1 MNIDANTVKVLRERT
16 GAGFMDC
23 KKALVESNGDM
34 EAAAEYLQKK
44 QLAVADKKGA
54 RVAAEGLV
62 VSYIHQGGRIGVLLE
77 VNSETDFV
85 ARNDDFQ
92 AFTRDIAMHI
102 AAAKPL
108 VVRAEELDPEV
119 VAKQEAIFKAQA
131 IEEGK
136 PEHIAANMVVG
147 RLKKWKAESCLM
159 DQTFVKDPERT
170 IAQVQ
175 ADITAKIGE
184 KISIRRFARFEL
196 GEGIEKRQDDFAAE
210 VAKQAGLA

>member
-1 MNIDANTVKVLRERT
+1 MNIDANTVKDLRERT

-23 KKALVESNGDM
+23 KKALVESNGDI

-44 QLAVADKKGA
+44 QLAVADKKGS
-54 RVAAEGLV
+54 RIAAEGAV
-62 VSYIHQGGRIGVLLE
+62 FSYIHQGGRIGVLLE

-92 AFTRDIAMHI
+92 AFARDIAMHI

-108 VVRAEELDPEV
+108 VVRADELDPAV
-119 VAKQEAIFKAQA
+119 VAKQEEIFKAQA

-136 PEHIAANMVVG
+136 PEHIAANIVVG
-147 RLKKWKAESCLM
+147 RVKKWKAESCLL
-159 DQTFVKDPERT
+159 DQAFVKDPERT
-170 IAQVQ
+170 VAQVQ

>member
-34 EAAAEYLQKK
+34 EAAADYLQKK
-44 QLAVADKKGA
+44 QLSVADKKGA

-85 ARNDDFQ
+85 ARNEDFQ

-108 VVRAEELDPEV
+108 VVRVDELDPEV
-119 VAKQEAIFKAQA
+119 VAKQEEIFKAQA

-170 IAQVQ
+170 ITQVQ

>member
-44 QLAVADKKGA
+44 QLAVADKKGS

-62 VSYIHQGGRIGVLLE
+62 LSYIHQGGRIGVLLE

-85 ARNDDFQ
+85 ARNEDFQ
-92 AFTRDIAMHI
+92 AFARDIAMHI

-108 VVRAEELDPEV
+108 VVRSEELDPAV
-119 VAKQEAIFKAQA
+119 VAKQEEIFKGQA

-147 RLKKWKAESCLM
+147 RMKKWKAESCLM
-159 DQTFVKDPERT
+159 DQIFVKDPDRT